1 MNVSQ
6 YMQRGA
12 VTALP
17 TASLDVVR
25 KVMEDHGF
33 GLLLVAG
40 EDGRLRGFVTRATL
54 KGVTDW
60 EAPVESLCHP
70 ARFAVSPDDT
80 LEKAALILLEN
91 RLVLL
96 PVTADDGRLVG
107 VLTQTEVLRGLAQGL
122 GIGLEGMRLR
132 VRVRADSDDL
142 YRVLEALRGH
152 DARLVSLAAGSM
164 DGEDREA
171 ILRVQGV
178 VDREGLRNELET
190 ALREVREAEG

>member
-6 YMQRGA
+6 YMQQEA

-25 KVMEDHGF
+25 KVMEEHGF

-40 EDGRLRGFVTRATL
+40 PDGQLRGFVTRATL

-60 EAPVESLCHP
+60 SAPVEGVCHP
-70 ARFAVSPDDT
+70 ARFAVAPGDT

-96 PVTADDGRLVG
+96 PVTSDDGRLVG
-107 VLTQTEVLRGLAQGL
+107 VLTQAEVLRGLAQGL
-122 GIGLEGMRLR
+122 GIGLEGTRLR
-132 VRVRADSDDL
+132 VKVRSDSNDI
-142 YRVLEALRGH
+142 YRVLDALRAH
-152 DARLVSLAAGSM
+152 EARLVSLVGGPT
-164 DGEDREA
+164 DGDHQEA

-178 VDREGLRNELET
+178 EDRERLREELE
-190 ALREVREAEG
+190 ALLREEND